1 MTTVVCFKVP
11 DGIVFAADSAMTVT
25 RRGTGDNR
33 YDSYHK
39 LSVIC
44 GLPMG
49 TAMWGRGVIGQR
61 SVPSLI
67 QEFSATWTGENR
79 NLTTVEA
86 AANELFAFLRQK
98 IAETQISN
106 DDGGLHLL
114 VGGYSPQSYH
124 GQVFQLDLNAQEP
137 RLIADRQT
145 LTISWYG
152 VTEAIQTLW
161 WGHSPVLR
169 SVLQDEGLDEDVISK
184 IVRKVRHT
192 SAWGP
197 ERLDFS
203 MPLQNAIDL
212 AGFLV
217 GVEIAKERYS
227 PGLARSAL
235 PVDILVL
242 RSDGPTWVRRKEFI
256 APPSIFSGIVP

>member
-11 DGIVFAADSAMTVT
+11 DGIVLAADSAMTVH

-61 SVPSLI
+61 SVPSLVE
-67 QEFSATWTGENR
+67 EFSVTRRRENHEL
-79 NLTTVEA
+79 NTVEA
-86 AANELFAFLRQK
+86 VTQELFAFLRQK
-98 IAETQISN
+98 VAETSVTAE
-106 DDGGLHLL
+106 DGGLHLL

-124 GQVFQLDLNAQEP
+124 GQVFQLDLNGPEP

-161 WGHSPVLR
+161 WGHSPTLR
-169 SVLQDEGLDEDVISK
+169 SALQEEGLDEEAISR

-197 ERLDFS
+197 DRLDFS

-227 PGLARSAL
+227 PGLARSAP

-242 RSDGPTWVRRKEFI
+242 RSEGPTWVRRKEFI
-256 APPSIFSGIVP
+256 APPTIFGGIVP